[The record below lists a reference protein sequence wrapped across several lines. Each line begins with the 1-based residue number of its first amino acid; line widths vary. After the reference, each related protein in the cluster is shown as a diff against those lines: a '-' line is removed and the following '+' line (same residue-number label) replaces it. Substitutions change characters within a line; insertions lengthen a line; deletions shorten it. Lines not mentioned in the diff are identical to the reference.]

1 MGTIYHGTAD
11 EIVPISEA
19 LALAIAAGDETT
31 FAEIPN
37 GEHND
42 IPMSLLRTQ
51 LKELLPL
58 NLN

>member
-1 MGTIYHGTAD
+1 MTIYHGTAD

-19 LALAIAAGDETT
+19 RALASAAGEDAT
-31 FAEIPN
+31 FVEIFN

-42 IPMSLLRTQ
+42 IPMSLLRAQFKDQ
-51 LKELLPL
+51 LRL